1 MVLLGFR
8 MLDEAINYLPLFGA
22 KSANLRPESYH
33 RPLRIVQSCKEL
45 GETVKYFIRKSRIV
59 TTLLSAIALLAS
71 LAFVPRATFAGS
83 LDPSVLSMFPKDSGE
98 LAYADLK
105 SARALPWFPQLR
117 EQLLPSNFRK
127 FEQFLTAAG
136 IDPNTEVDEL
146 AWAAIAASKNT
157 SETIVGVA
165 LGSFDPST
173 TEGQLKAKKLAMVE
187 YAGFH
192 LYAFGSGSG
201 SGDIYFTFID
211 SNTAAFGQKSAL
223 QELLDVR
230 TGVAENLM
238 TNENLSS
245 LINEA
250 NGSGMVWAVLDQN
263 YTHLAMQQLV
273 PEASQFPQA
282 TAIINRMKAMTITVQ
297 ADSGLDAQF
306 QAVCGSPDDSQLLAA
321 ALQAGIMMRRYQEA
335 KDQPDL
341 AGALD
346 HVTVSPSGDRLK
358 VDAPVSQDQL
368 LSLIRSKALASS
380 M

>member
-1 MVLLGFR
+1 MKYSIRNTRFVATLLG
-8 MLDEAINYLPLFGA
+8 A
-22 KSANLRPESYH
+22 
-33 RPLRIVQSCKEL
+33 V
-45 GETVKYFIRKSRIV
+45 
-59 TTLLSAIALLAS
+59 ALLAS
-71 LAFVPRATFAGS
+71 LVFVPRPTFAGS

-105 SARALPWFPQLR
+105 AARALPWFPQLR
-117 EQLLPSNFRK
+117 EQLLPSNFRQ
-127 FEQFLTAAG
+127 FEQFLTTAG

-146 AWAAIAASKNT
+146 AWAAIAASKNS

-165 LGSFDPST
+165 LGSFDPSS
-173 TEGQLKAKKLAMVE
+173 TESRLKAKKLAMTE

-201 SGDIYFTFID
+201 GGDIYFTFID
-211 SNTAAFGQKSAL
+211 SNTAAFGQRSAL
-223 QELLDVR
+223 EALLDVR
-230 TGVAENLM
+230 TGAAENLM
-238 TNENLSS
+238 ANDKLSS

-263 YTHLAMQQLV
+263 YTHIAMQQLV
-273 PEASQFPQA
+273 PQASQFPQA

-368 LSLIRSKALASS
+368 LSLIRSKALATS